1 MSDSRHECGNFM
13 QATNRVVRLHGRVLL
28 GTGNLEPDCGS
39 ELGIERARDV
49 TLQTIADHH
58 SAVRCDAKL
67 AEQDL
72 KNFGTRFADAMF
84 AGNRNRIEVA
94 TQA

>member
-1 MSDSRHECGNFM
+1 M
-13 QATNRVVRLHGRVLL
+13 QAANRVVRLYVRVLL
-28 GTGNLEPDCGS
+28 GTWNLEPDCGS

-49 TLQTIADHH
+49 TLQAIADHH
-58 SAVRCDAKL
+58 STVRCDAKL

-72 KNFGTRFADAMF
+72 KNLRARLSDAMF

-94 TQA
+94 TES